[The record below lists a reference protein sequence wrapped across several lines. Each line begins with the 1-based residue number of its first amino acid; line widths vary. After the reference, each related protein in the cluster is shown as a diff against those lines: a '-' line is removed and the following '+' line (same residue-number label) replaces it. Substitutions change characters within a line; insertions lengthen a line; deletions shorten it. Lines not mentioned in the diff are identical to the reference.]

1 MKGEWCSGLINKVIQ
16 NYRYIGWQ
24 ASQCIAFR
32 QVGHSTTTIGSLDV
46 VDLPVFLTLSRQVEQ
61 NIWPQRVVIRF
72 RLDAFISEKVSMQ
85 IGQVGSST
93 TGEGAGGG
101 VSTRATG
108 FSTTF
113 ALVVSFLFCFRPV
126 DGWLK
131 PIWTGNDRWSDRKGT
146 RISGTRTLSPT
157 KITDWSAVELSEC
170 LEGGSN
176 RRLSPVETYSSV
188 NESSV
193 RSIIEVSAMSP

>member
-72 RLDAFISEKVSMQ
+72 RLDAFISEKVSKQ
-85 IGQVGSST
+85 IGQVGWST
-93 TGEGAGGG
+93 AGEGAGGG

-126 DGWLK
+126 DGRLK
-131 PIWTGNDRWSDRKGT
+131 PIWTGYDCWSDRKGA
-146 RISGTRTLSPT
+146 RVSPT
-157 KITDWSAVELSEC
+157 KINDWSAVEPSDC